1 MVEGEIFRIAV
12 LAEKVENPFLLLRI
26 EQPFTAIKAI
36 EGAMPTKVGLHL
48 VVQRGVVFLL
58 HFLEKLF
65 ESVSHSLDT
74 CFLEVRTHILLEG
87 CRIYG
92 ESQCE
97 VIGSKLARQK
107 AQASP
112 MTGAFFAET

>member
-1 MVEGEIFRIAV
+1 MVEGEVFRIAV

-65 ESVSHSLDT
+65 ESVSHPLDT
-74 CFLEVRTHILLEG
+74 SLLEVGSSLILVG
-87 CRIYG
+87 SRING
-92 ESQCE
+92 EPQCE
-97 VIGSKLARQK
+97 IIGSELACQE
-107 AQASP
+107 AQAFP
-112 MTGAFFAET
+112 MTGAFFAKT